1 MKTNSHWE
9 FLPNFGETV
18 IKEERNDGN
27 GNSRSG
33 TAFSCCS
40 GVEKWCSVPIKRK
53 EMTQITIQTMDET
66 ITQQC
71 DYV

>member
-9 FLPNFGETV
+9 FLPYFGETV

-33 TAFSCCS
+33 TTSLVAQVRKMVLCPNQT
-40 GVEKWCSVPIKRK
+40 EKN
-53 EMTQITIQTMDET
+53 D
-66 ITQQC
+66 
-71 DYV
+71 